1 MPEALGYIF
10 MTRKHMTTRQ
20 PSSAPDDESL
30 CLWCPPITT
39 ALLCALQQRAPICLS
54 YPARARELGPVEC
67 RLVHMDR
74 DCTTLLCRT
83 DSLPPSVPQ
92 ECSLYFKIRE
102 PRGES
107 PAAGSDLRLPLSAGD
122 LRLAT
127 QERLTGRRFGFYC
140 RTSVMDVIP
149 LADEAGTAWPGGG
162 GRLLTLRLKTPFR
175 CVQRELRR
183 HARLFP
189 APSDLLAACF
199 WFAPVLPTEGSVML
213 HSIARYTPE
222 MKARTEIV
230 DISAGGAFVRLHHDP
245 LLKDVHIDAAT
256 LMLLYLSL
264 ADAREHTVDVLAA
277 ARCVS
282 VSRERHEMSAN
293 LHMRF
298 FRHAVMPLREG
309 PIHWLS
315 LDDGRGIPALDRWLA
330 RQRAADGMRGV
341 FRA

>member
-1 MPEALGYIF
+1 MGYISQ
-10 MTRKHMTTRQ
+10 TENRMTTQ
-20 PSSAPDDESL
+20 QNPSPPDDESL

-39 ALLCALQQRAPICLS
+39 ALLCALQQRASICLS
-54 YPARARELGPVEC
+54 YPARPRELGPVEC
-67 RLVHMDR
+67 RLLHMDR

-92 ECSLYFKIRE
+92 ECSLYFKVRE
-102 PRGES
+102 PQGDQVS
-107 PAAGSDLRLPLSAGD
+107 GGSDLRLPLSAGD
-122 LRLAT
+122 LRLTT

-140 RTSVMDVIP
+140 RTSVMDAAP

-189 APSDLLAACF
+189 APSDLRAACF
-199 WFAPVLPTEGSVML
+199 WFAPVLPSEGAVML

-256 LMLLYLSL
+256 LMLLYLVL
-264 ADAREHTVDVLAA
+264 EDAHAGDAGVLAA
-277 ARCVS
+277 ARCVN
-282 VSRERHEMSAN
+282 VSRDRHEMNAN

-298 FRHAVMPLREG
+298 TRHAVMPLREG
-309 PIHWLS
+309 PIHWLG
-315 LDDGRGIPALDRWLA
+315 LDDGRGIPALDRWVA
-330 RQRAADGMRGV
+330 RQRAADLSRGV
-341 FRA
+341 FRP